1 MLNQNIADLIIN
13 YELQHNLTDN
23 TLAFK
28 SHISVEK
35 IHQLKT
41 TGNTN
46 ISDDDMNRILQYIE
60 KN

>member
-28 SHISVEK
+28 SHISVENYW
-35 IHQLKT
+35 Q
-41 TGNTN
+41 
-46 ISDDDMNRILQYIE
+46 
-60 KN
+60 